1 MRGRPGAEA
10 GTRPRWAGRLSPG
23 WPSGSLGETVWA
35 GGKLQER
42 EEGLRP
48 EGPQIPPGR
57 GSLDSVGGEGGGR
70 GRGWGEAEEGGLAP
84 GSWPGRPPTGEGAG
98 PGQGPAPGLG
108 PAGHGAGS
116 HSPWRLSLWLSL
128 WSLSFS
134 LTPDPALLSAPPPRH
149 LKGCRAQK
157 LCLGSSLISSS
168 DATPSPHTP
177 GQAPRALGE
186 GHCPNIAPLLP
197 HGRGQGEA
205 EHQGKGGQEG
215 GRGWG
220 AVPQLRSLAEV
231 VEKEA
236 AQRE

>member
-10 GTRPRWAGRLSPG
+10 GTRPWWAGRLSPG

-134 LTPDPALLSAPPPRH
+134 LTPDPALLSAPPPPPEGVQGPEAVPGFKPYLLLRCYPIPTH
-149 LKGCRAQK
+149 SRA
-157 LCLGSSLISSS
+157 
-168 DATPSPHTP
+168 SPP
-177 GQAPRALGE
+177 
-186 GHCPNIAPLLP
+186 CS
-197 HGRGQGEA
+197 
-205 EHQGKGGQEG
+205 G
-215 GRGWG
+215 GRTLPKHSPTPPPWKG
-220 AVPQLRSLAEV
+220 AG
-231 VEKEA
+231 
-236 AQRE
+236 